1 MEIPYERDNKER
13 IPLEHYMTLYEKLDP
28 VECVKRTKAAY
39 DQEQREFTLE
49 IMGRSYRVKFPSF
62 QTEPEAS
69 HPEKMLLIRY
79 LLEAEL
85 LPMSGRFITY
95 REVPWGETYFRNFEG
110 RCLKRL
116 AFGFGSRLDDFRR
129 GMEKLG
135 GLPVN
140 TGDAGYEFP
149 FMKGL
154 YMKFIL
160 WAGDEEFP
168 PSAQILFSDNFKL
181 AFTAE
186 DLAVVGDVSINYL
199 KEAAGPVV

>member
-1 MEIPYERDNKER
+1 MMIPYERDNKER
-13 IPLEHYMTLYEKLDP
+13 RPLEHYMALYEKMDP
-28 VECVKRTKAAY
+28 IECAKRCKASY
-39 DQEQREFTLE
+39 DQEAKQFTLE
-49 IMGRSYRVKFPSF
+49 MMGREYQIDYPTFRVR
-62 QTEPEAS
+62 PEAP
-69 HPEKMLLIRY
+69 HGEKMLMLRY

-129 GMEKLG
+129 GMERMG
-135 GLPVN
+135 GRPVD

-149 FMKGL
+149 FMEGL
-154 YMKFIL
+154 HLKFMI
-160 WAGDEEFP
+160 WAGDDEFP

-186 DLAVVGDVSINYL
+186 DLAVVGDVSIDHL
-199 KEAAGPVV
+199 KKAAQ

>member
-1 MEIPYERDNKER
+1 MEFPYQKDNKER
-13 IPLEHYMTLYEKLDP
+13 IPLEHYMGLYEKLDP
-28 VECVKRTKAAY
+28 VACARRCGVPY
-39 DQEQREFTLE
+39 DSEASCFTLK
-49 IMGRSYRVKFPSF
+49 IMGREYRVAHPVF

-69 HPEKMLLIRY
+69 NPEKILLLRY
-79 LLEAEL
+79 LLEAEAA
-85 LPMSGRFITY
+85 PASGKFITY

-116 AFGFGSRLDDFRR
+116 AFSFGGRLDDFRR
-129 GMEKLG
+129 GMERLG
-135 GLPVN
+135 GKPVE

-149 FMKGL
+149 FMEGL
-154 YMKFIL
+154 YMRFMV

-186 DLAVVGDVSINYL
+186 DLAYVGDVSINYL
-199 KEAAGPVV
+199 KEAAQEG